1 MWLMTALVITASAS
15 AQAPDTR
22 EERMAYFERLF
33 ERERK
38 ISAVIARAV
47 QLKPRRRDAP
57 LRELNLSDNE
67 VREIQQEIRDL
78 VPPEFMNISPVVTG
92 CDCEE
97 GPECDAQVFVIAL
110 NGGGHSG
117 VQLSR
122 IAKVWRVG
130 AIQKWWLEYDALR
143 PQLRGMGDTR
153 AQDALWDLVNRFPS
167 CQAPPAAEQSMA
179 TS

>member
-1 MWLMTALVITASAS
+1 MWSMAALAVVMSATAQVPA
-15 AQAPDTR
+15 TR

-38 ISAVIARAV
+38 ISAVIERAH
-47 QLKPRRRDAP
+47 QLKPRRRDFP
-57 LRELNLSDNE
+57 LREMNLSDIE

-97 GPECDAQVFVIAL
+97 GPDCDAQVFVIAL

-122 IAKVWRVG
+122 ISKAWRIG
-130 AIQKWWLEYDALR
+130 AIQRWWLEYDALR
-143 PQLRGMGDTR
+143 PQLRGMGEAR

-167 CQAPPAAEQSMA
+167 CQAPPAEKQGIAKS
-179 TS
+179 

>member
-1 MWLMTALVITASAS
+1 
-15 AQAPDTR
+15 
-22 EERMAYFERLF
+22 
-33 ERERK
+33 
-38 ISAVIARAV
+38 
-47 QLKPRRRDAP
+47 LKPRRRDFP
-57 LRELNLSDNE
+57 LREMNLSDIE

-97 GPECDAQVFVIAL
+97 GPDCDAQVFVIAL
-110 NGGGHSG
+110 NGGEHSG

-122 IAKVWRVG
+122 ISKAWRIG
-130 AIQKWWLEYDALR
+130 AIQKWWLEYDALQ
-143 PQLRGMGDTR
+143 PQLRGMGEVR

-167 CQAPPAAEQSMA
+167 CQAPPAAKQSMA